1 MIVSRDG
8 RDFAERCACSR
19 PDVTTEESFLATC
32 RIPPRYELCTLANFD
47 PWTRVHT
54 AALRQGMS
62 YCNGYPFL
70 GTGEG
75 LGLLLSGP
83 TGTGKT
89 HLAVGVLRELFHTK
103 SVRGQFWDFHELMR
117 EIRRSYDPETKT
129 TEYQVL
135 SPVIETDVLLLDDLG
150 AWRVTDWMN
159 DTLFHIVNKRY
170 LARRATFITTNFID
184 KKPEEARE
192 AGDSHRR
199 EFFVE
204 RIGERLRSRLM
215 EMCLHIVIGGDD
227 FRERQQ
233 VANRNLVAGTTSVTS
248 ETEPPALPGPRPRFG
263 G

>member
-1 MIVSRDG
+1 VIASKGG
-8 RDFAERCACSR
+8 RDYAERCACARSR
-19 PDVTTEESFLATC
+19 DTDADSFLETC

-62 YCNGYPFL
+62 YCSGYPFL
-70 GTGEG
+70 GTSEG
-75 LGLLLSGP
+75 LGLLLTGP

-89 HLAVGVLRELFHTK
+89 HLAVAVLRELFHSK
-103 SVRGQFWDFHELMR
+103 GVRGQFWDFHELMR
-117 EIRRSYDPETKT
+117 EIRRSYDPETRT

-135 SPVIETDVLLLDDLG
+135 APVIETDILLLDDLG

-184 KKPEEARE
+184 RKPEEAKE
-192 AGDSHRR
+192 AGDSHRK

-204 RIGERLRSRLM
+204 RIGDRLRSRLM
-215 EMCLHIVIGGDD
+215 EMCLHIVIVGDD

-233 VANRNLVAGTTSVTS
+233 VGNRNVVAGTTGSTS
-248 ETEPPALPGPRPRFG
+248 DTDPAPASGPRPRFG